1 MLALKKSTHNDQA
14 IGRSKG
20 GLSTKIHTVCDGL
33 GNPTAFH
40 LTPGQHHDLAG
51 ADALMGIMT
60 KAETVLADKAYDAD
74 ERVRQ
79 ILHKKGCEVVIPP
92 KSNRKKP
99 SHYDKDTY
107 KERHLIE
114 NFYAKLK
121 QYRAIATR
129 YDKTAQN
136 FLGGI
141 YMAAIVIWLN

>member
-60 KAETVLADKAYDAD
+60 KAETVLADKAYDDLQFKEAIVVNKSTVS
-74 ERVRQ
+74 ESPLPNYK
-79 ILHKKGCEVVIPP
+79 LHKPHAR
-92 KSNRKKP
+92 SM
-99 SHYDKDTY
+99 
-107 KERHLIE
+107 
-114 NFYAKLK
+114 
-121 QYRAIATR
+121 Q
-129 YDKTAQN
+129 
-136 FLGGI
+136 GG
-141 YMAAIVIWLN
+141 NQGPHR